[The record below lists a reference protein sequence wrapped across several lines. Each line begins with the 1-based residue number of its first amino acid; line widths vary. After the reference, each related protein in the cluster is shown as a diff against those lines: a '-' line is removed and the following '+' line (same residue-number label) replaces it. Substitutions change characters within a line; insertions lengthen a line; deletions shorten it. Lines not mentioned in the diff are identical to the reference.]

1 MKKSLLFI
9 TTLIIAC
16 THADAQSADQ
26 QAREFIKHLPG
37 ATDVVCNDSDS
48 DGDGYVSCTV
58 FRGALDPLAISCGA
72 ENWCTFNCAK
82 GCKLTPQGVGSKKST
97 WRGGDQ

>member
-16 THADAQSADQ
+16 HADVQSANQ
-26 QAREFIKHLPG
+26 QAREFIKRLPG

-58 FRGALDPLAISCGA
+58 FRGQQDPLAISCGA
-72 ENWCTFNCAK
+72 ENWCAFNCAK
-82 GCKLTPQGVGSKKST
+82 GCKLMPYVGASKKST